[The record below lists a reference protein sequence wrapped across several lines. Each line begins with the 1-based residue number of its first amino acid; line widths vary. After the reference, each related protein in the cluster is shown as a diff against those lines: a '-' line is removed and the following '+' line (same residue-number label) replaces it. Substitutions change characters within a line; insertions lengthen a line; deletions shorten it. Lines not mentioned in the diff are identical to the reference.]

1 MSTDAVQLFTAL
13 LALATLA
20 ASVVF
25 WPLAMRARRGHDS
38 EVVRAVVEYRSL
50 ICALIAGGSM
60 AGSLYFSEV
69 AHYVP
74 CTLCWYQRIAMYSL
88 AIIAITAT
96 IRRETPTPYFIV
108 LASIGAIISLYHW
121 LLERFPSID
130 TGACSSAVPCTLVWF
145 EKFGFVTLP
154 FMALV
159 GFVAILTVCVAPPK
173 EVA

>member
-1 MSTDAVQLFTAL
+1 MTTDSVQLFTAL
-13 LALATLA
+13 LALATLVA
-20 ASVVF
+20 TVAF
-25 WPLAMRARRGHDS
+25 WPLAIRARRGHDS
-38 EVVRAVVEYRSL
+38 EVVGAVVEYRSL
-50 ICALIAGGSM
+50 FCALIAGGCM

-96 IRRETPTPYFIV
+96 IRRETPTAYFVV
-108 LASIGAIISLYHW
+108 LATIGGIISLYHW

-130 TGACSSAVPCTLVWF
+130 TGACSSAVPCTLVLF

-159 GFVAILTVCVAPPK
+159 GFVAILTICVAPPK
-173 EVA
+173 EAA